1 MKKAL
6 HIKKNEIGE
15 SVYDSPIS
23 LFLPGFT
30 SRYAM
35 EGLKVEEVLPGKFL
49 LSDQGTPQE
58 RGNDYVLGAS
68 NASLTLASLTP
79 RTHFK
84 RALDL
89 GAGSGIQSLFLST
102 HVDEIIATD
111 TNARAL
117 ELAQRSAQISD
128 VHLDLRQGS
137 LYEPVVGEKFDLIV
151 CNPPF
156 VIAPAALFEYRD
168 AGMDGDSVS
177 REIVSKAAD
186 FLHDDGWF
194 ISLANWLIKDD
205 WRDRLIEW
213 IAPTGCDAWVVQR
226 ERLSAEEYVDL
237 WLDDGGVTDRA
248 AIKQRWMEYLSP
260 FDGVGFGWIAL
271 HKRDSFF
278 PHRYLEEIPQQL
290 DLLETPLAPALL
302 EYFVGAD
309 LAHDLEDEEILERVW
324 VAHPDVIATGHTLVQ
339 TSGLRRAVALD
350 PEVVA
355 RFSEASFVG
364 EVSATYEGGIDVI
377 RELIRLGLLLPA

>member
-1 MKKAL
+1 M
-6 HIKKNEIGE
+6 ESGE
-15 SVYDSPIS
+15 SVNDSPLS

-35 EGLKVEEVLPGKFL
+35 EGLKVVEVLPGKFL

-79 RTHFK
+79 RTHFN

-89 GAGSGIQSLFLST
+89 GAGSGIQSLFLAT
-102 HVDEIIATD
+102 HVDEIVATD

-117 ELAQRSAQISD
+117 ELAHRSAQISD

-137 LYEPVVGEKFDLIV
+137 LYGPVAGEQFDLIV

-177 REIVSKAAD
+177 REIVSNAAE
-186 FLHDDGWF
+186 FLNEDGWF
-194 ISLANWLIKDD
+194 ICLANWLIKDD

-226 ERLSAEEYVDL
+226 ERLSAEEYVNL

-248 AIKQRWMEYLSP
+248 AIKRRWLEYLAP
-260 FDGVGFGWIAL
+260 FDGVGFGWVAL

-290 DLLETPLAPALL
+290 DLLDIPLAPALL
-302 EYFVGAD
+302 EYFAGAD
-309 LAHDLEDEEILERVW
+309 LAHDLEDEEILERSW
-324 VAHPDVIATGHTLVQ
+324 VAHPEVIAAGHTLVQ

-355 RFSEASFVG
+355 RYPEPGFVS

>member
-1 MKKAL
+1 M
-6 HIKKNEIGE
+6 ESGE
-15 SVYDSPIS
+15 SVNDSPLS

-79 RTHFK
+79 RTHFN

-89 GAGSGIQSLFLST
+89 GAGSGIQSLFLAT
-102 HVDEIIATD
+102 HVDEIVATD

-117 ELAQRSAQISD
+117 ELAHRSAQISD

-137 LYEPVVGEKFDLIV
+137 LYGPVAGEQFDLIV

-177 REIVSKAAD
+177 REIVSNAAE
-186 FLHDDGWF
+186 FLNEDGWF
-194 ISLANWLIKDD
+194 ICLANWLIKDD

-226 ERLSAEEYVDL
+226 ERLSAEEYVNL

-248 AIKQRWMEYLSP
+248 AIKRRWLEYLAP
-260 FDGVGFGWIAL
+260 FDGVGFGWVAL

-290 DLLETPLAPALL
+290 DLLDIPLAPALL
-302 EYFVGAD
+302 EYFAGAD
-309 LAHDLEDEEILERVW
+309 LAHDLEDEEILERSW
-324 VAHPDVIATGHTLVQ
+324 VAHPEVIAAGHTLVQ

-355 RFSEASFVG
+355 RYPEPGFVS

-377 RELIRLGLLLPA
+377 RELIRLGMLLPA

>member
-1 MKKAL
+1 M
-6 HIKKNEIGE
+6 ESGE
-15 SVYDSPIS
+15 SVNDSPLS

-79 RTHFK
+79 RTHFN

-89 GAGSGIQSLFLST
+89 GAGSGIQSLFLAT
-102 HVDEIIATD
+102 HVDEIVATD

-117 ELAQRSAQISD
+117 ELAHRSAQISD

-137 LYEPVVGEKFDLIV
+137 LYEPVAGEQFDLIV

-156 VIAPAALFEYRD
+156 VIAPSALFEYRD

-177 REIVSKAAD
+177 REIVSNAAE
-186 FLHDDGWF
+186 FLNEDGWF
-194 ISLANWLIKDD
+194 ICLANWLIKDD

-226 ERLSAEEYVDL
+226 ERLSAEEYVNL

-248 AIKQRWMEYLSP
+248 AIKRRWLEYLAP
-260 FDGVGFGWIAL
+260 FDGVGFGWVAL

-290 DLLETPLAPALL
+290 DLLDIPLAPALL
-302 EYFVGAD
+302 EYFAGAD
-309 LAHDLEDEEILERVW
+309 LAHDLEDEEILERSW
-324 VAHPDVIATGHTLVQ
+324 VAHPEVIAAGHTLVQ

-355 RFSEASFVG
+355 RYREPGFVS

>member
-1 MKKAL
+1 
-6 HIKKNEIGE
+6 
-15 SVYDSPIS
+15 
-23 LFLPGFT
+23 
-30 SRYAM
+30 M

-79 RTHFK
+79 RTHFN

-89 GAGSGIQSLFLST
+89 GAGSGIQSLFLAT
-102 HVDEIIATD
+102 HVDEIVATD

-117 ELAQRSAQISD
+117 ELAHRSAQISD

-137 LYEPVVGEKFDLIV
+137 LYGPVAGEQFDLIV

-177 REIVSKAAD
+177 REIVSNAAE
-186 FLHDDGWF
+186 FLNEDGWF
-194 ISLANWLIKDD
+194 ICLANWLIKDD

-226 ERLSAEEYVDL
+226 ERLSAEEYVNL

-248 AIKQRWMEYLSP
+248 AIKRRWLEYLAP
-260 FDGVGFGWIAL
+260 FDGVGFGWVAL

-290 DLLETPLAPALL
+290 DLLDIPLAPALL
-302 EYFVGAD
+302 EYFAGAD
-309 LAHDLEDEEILERVW
+309 LAHDLEDEEILERSW
-324 VAHPDVIATGHTLVQ
+324 VAHPEVIAAGHTLVQ

-355 RFSEASFVG
+355 RYPEPGFVS

>member
-1 MKKAL
+1 M
-6 HIKKNEIGE
+6 ESGE
-15 SVYDSPIS
+15 SVNDSPLS

-79 RTHFK
+79 RTHFN

-89 GAGSGIQSLFLST
+89 GAGSGIQSLFLAT
-102 HVDEIIATD
+102 HVDEIVATD

-117 ELAQRSAQISD
+117 ELAHRSAQISD

-137 LYEPVVGEKFDLIV
+137 LYGPVAGEQFDLIV

-177 REIVSKAAD
+177 REIVSNAAE
-186 FLHDDGWF
+186 FLNEDGWF
-194 ISLANWLIKDD
+194 ICLANWLIKDD

-226 ERLSAEEYVDL
+226 ERLSAEEYVNL

-248 AIKQRWMEYLSP
+248 AIKRRWLEYLAP
-260 FDGVGFGWIAL
+260 FDGVGFGWVAL

-290 DLLETPLAPALL
+290 DLLDIPLAPALL
-302 EYFVGAD
+302 EYFAGAD
-309 LAHDLEDEEILERVW
+309 LAHDLEDEEILERSW
-324 VAHPDVIATGHTLVQ
+324 VAHPEVIAAGHTLVQ

-355 RFSEASFVG
+355 RYPEPGFVR

>member
-1 MKKAL
+1 M
-6 HIKKNEIGE
+6 ESGE
-15 SVYDSPIS
+15 SVNDSPLS

-79 RTHFK
+79 RTHFN

-89 GAGSGIQSLFLST
+89 GAGSGIQSLFLAT
-102 HVDEIIATD
+102 HVDEIVATD

-117 ELAQRSAQISD
+117 ELAHRSAQISD

-137 LYEPVVGEKFDLIV
+137 LYEPVAGEQFDLIV

-156 VIAPAALFEYRD
+156 VIAPSALFEYRD

-177 REIVSKAAD
+177 REIVSNAAE
-186 FLHDDGWF
+186 FLNEDGWF
-194 ISLANWLIKDD
+194 ICLANWLIKDD

-226 ERLSAEEYVDL
+226 ERLSAEEYVNL

-248 AIKQRWMEYLSP
+248 AIKRRWLEYLAP
-260 FDGVGFGWIAL
+260 FDGVGFGWVAL

-290 DLLETPLAPALL
+290 DLLDIPLAPALL
-302 EYFVGAD
+302 EYFAGAD
-309 LAHDLEDEEILERVW
+309 LAHDLEDEEILERSW
-324 VAHPDVIATGHTLVQ
+324 VAHPEVIAAGHTLVQ

-355 RFSEASFVG
+355 RYPEPGFVS

>member
-1 MKKAL
+1 M
-6 HIKKNEIGE
+6 ESGE
-15 SVYDSPIS
+15 SVNDSPLS

-79 RTHFK
+79 RTHFN

-89 GAGSGIQSLFLST
+89 GAGSGIQSLFLAT
-102 HVDEIIATD
+102 HVDEIVATD

-117 ELAQRSAQISD
+117 ELAHRSAQISD

-137 LYEPVVGEKFDLIV
+137 LYEPVAGEQFDLIV

-156 VIAPAALFEYRD
+156 VIAPSALFEYRD

-177 REIVSKAAD
+177 REIVSNAAE
-186 FLHDDGWF
+186 FLNEDGWF
-194 ISLANWLIKDD
+194 ICLANWLIKDD

-226 ERLSAEEYVDL
+226 ERLSAEEYVNL

-248 AIKQRWMEYLSP
+248 KIKRRWLEYLAP
-260 FDGVGFGWIAL
+260 FDGVGFGWVAL

-290 DLLETPLAPALL
+290 DLLDIPLAPALL
-302 EYFVGAD
+302 EYFAGAD
-309 LAHDLEDEEILERVW
+309 LAHDLEDEEILERSW
-324 VAHPDVIATGHTLVQ
+324 VAHPEVIAAGHTLVQ

-355 RFSEASFVG
+355 RYPEPGFVS
-364 EVSATYEGGIDVI
+364 EVSAAYEGGIDVI